1 MYMYNEYS
9 NNDVVFCALPL
20 PGQVLGHSTLKLCNN
35 LLQRDCIFLQGSHKE
50 ASAECI
56 SFYEGLGSMSCPLL
70 PKKIEMQN
78 L

>member
-20 PGQVLGHSTLKLCNN
+20 PGQVLDPSTLKLCNN

-50 ASAECI
+50 ASAECM
-56 SFYEGLGSMSCPLL
+56 SFNEGLGSMSSPSSL
-70 PKKIEMQN
+70 KK
-78 L
+78 